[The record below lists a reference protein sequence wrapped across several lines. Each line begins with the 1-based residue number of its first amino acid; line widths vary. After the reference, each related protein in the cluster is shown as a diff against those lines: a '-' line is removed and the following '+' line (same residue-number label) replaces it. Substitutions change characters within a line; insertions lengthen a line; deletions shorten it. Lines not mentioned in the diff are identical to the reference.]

1 MTAAV
6 LLMSV
11 TMPSCPGQ
19 QAMQEQIDAQK
30 TTQVELMKRL
40 QTDESQLKQII
51 EAMNQAKTDTTAM
64 GSTVG
69 QLNTT
74 VEQLKVS
81 VQGLEAKLTK
91 PGARGKPQRRH

>member
-1 MTAAV
+1 
-6 LLMSV
+6 
-11 TMPSCPGQ
+11 
-19 QAMQEQIDAQK
+19 
-30 TTQVELMKRL
+30 
-40 QTDESQLKQII
+40 
-51 EAMNQAKTDTTAM
+51 MNQAKTDTTAM